1 MCELRSYYPSYNPKC
16 LLEYCIRGI
25 RDKGIYATNLINN
38 HFGVE
43 QIKVMIYAEAS
54 AEAID
59 EFNLLSLKFLYYSFC
74 RASVHLS
81 IKLQFPFEQFLR
93 RR

>member
-16 LLEYCIRGI
+16 LLEYWIRG
-25 RDKGIYATNLINN
+25 KGIYATNLINN
-38 HFGVE
+38 HSGVE

-59 EFNLLSLKFLYYSFC
+59 EFNLLSLKFLYYSFY

-81 IKLQFPFEQFLR
+81 IKLQFPSEQFLR